1 MSKKAPWKDQAEGR
15 FFTRLEVAQT
25 LSGSLALP
33 LHVVTGRKDG
43 PTLGITATIHGDETV
58 PPIMLRR
65 LFEELDLSQLA
76 GRLCAIPVCNPLA
89 MSAFGRQTPE
99 QHGKTDLHEVFP
111 GSAKGN
117 LTQMMAAVIA
127 SNLIDHVDVL
137 IDYHCGGAGGR
148 LQERID
154 FHRGAAD
161 DIKARSLEL
170 GRKFGTVFAH
180 ENNLAGTAVGYANSL
195 GKPAFNAET
204 AGVYL
209 HPGDADGYI
218 EAGVRGFQNVMK
230 ALGML
235 PGPVEALPRQL
246 RFTPQNRI
254 EVNPVH
260 GGYLESFFQ
269 RPDELGTRIAQGTTL
284 GRMID
289 MYTLEVVEELV
300 APVDGY
306 LFFSRYSGVVDAGTK
321 AFALAEEA
329 GSQWLD

>member
-1 MSKKAPWKDQAEGR
+1 MLQNALWKDESEGR
-15 FFTRLEVAQT
+15 FFTRLLVTDT
-25 LSGSLALP
+25 LSGSLVLP

-58 PPIMLRR
+58 PAIMLRH
-65 LFEELDLSQLA
+65 LFGGLDLSQLS
-76 GRLCAIPVCNPLA
+76 GRVCAIPVCNPPA

-117 LTQMMAAVIA
+117 LTQMIAASIA

-137 IDYHCGGAGGR
+137 IDYHCGGSGGR
-148 LQERID
+148 LQERVDI
-154 FHRGAAD
+154 HRGAAD
-161 DIKARSLEL
+161 DLKARSFNLA
-170 GRKFGTVFAH
+170 RQFGTVFAH

-209 HPGDADGYI
+209 HPEDAGGYI
-218 EAGVRGFQNVMK
+218 DAGVGGFRNVMK
-230 ALGML
+230 SLGML
-235 PGPVEALPRQL
+235 PGSVDPLPRQL
-246 RFTPQNRI
+246 QFTPESRK
-254 EVNPVH
+254 EVNPTR

-269 RPDELGTRIAQGTTL
+269 RPDELGTRVAQGTIL
-284 GRMID
+284 GRLVD
-289 MYTLEVVEELV
+289 MYSLEVVEELV

-329 GSQWLD
+329 SSQWLD